1 MKIGRSKGVGS
12 TSGTKKTSSSDND
25 SDVDFSQFITSGGS
39 ESASSVS
46 TTQSIAQ
53 LDALL
58 AVQEVEDPLQKQ
70 AKKKAKMR
78 AGAILDKLDNMRLK
92 MLTGDL
98 TIGHM
103 VDVADVVASHRDKI
117 DDPQLT
123 QIMDEIDLRAQVEI
137 AKLSMASKQS
147 QANQSQKKKSI

>member
-1 MKIGRSKGVGS
+1 MKIGGSKGVGS

-25 SDVDFSQFITSGGS
+25 SDVDFSQFITSGGA
-39 ESASSVS
+39 ESTSSVS

-78 AGAILDKLDNMRLK
+78 AGAILDKLDNLRLK
-92 MLTGDL
+92 MLTGGL
-98 TIGHM
+98 TVGHM

-147 QANQSQKKKSI
+147 PANQSQKKKSI